1 MPALGLSCGVAYL
14 GTIQPCSMLRALR
27 VDAAE
32 THQATENVEM
42 GKSSRRENRR
52 NRKKDPQ
59 VPLSGL
65 KVAVATTPGSSS
77 SLSVVKELELVKA
90 AVLYADQVSLLS
102 PVAALTLGVYQ
113 LTTSDDEQLLD
124 FMFGLDDRT
133 LSRIGVS
140 PQRSEALRPLK
151 KLTLQYGAAHL
162 AGIQL
167 SPLTY
172 EDARDMLARDTGQ
185 DALNRMRQDLL
196 SDLGLQGGT
205 ELHLGVAS
213 GLVKVSDGSLPV
225 DIASNDELIRIYVD
239 TLVGMLRD
247 PSTHL
252 IFDDSTGT
260 LVRALVDGN
269 KINPQALSLAHAKNV
284 SIGSG
289 LIRKLPAFTAAP
301 MDEIL
306 DLRRE
311 ANGSLSRYRRAVAS
325 LTPKIASA
333 AFGTEFNE
341 EVNDIWLREVE
352 PAIDEIKETLAD
364 HTLVRETARH
374 LSIDLKS
381 YVFAASGPFVAVG
394 VQSLSTLDTLMMAA
408 VAATPAALAGVQL
421 LAGADRD
428 RRAELKQA
436 QKSDLFYLYDLGS
449 RLEFR

>member
-1 MPALGLSCGVAYL
+1 
-14 GTIQPCSMLRALR
+14 
-27 VDAAE
+27 
-32 THQATENVEM
+32 M
-42 GKSSRRENRR
+42 GKPSRRENRR
-52 NRKKDPQ
+52 NRKKDRQ

-102 PVAALTLGVYQ
+102 PVAALTLGVHQ
-113 LTTSDDEQLLD
+113 LTISDDEQLLD
-124 FMFGLDDRT
+124 FMFSLDDRT

-140 PQRSEALRPLK
+140 QQHSEALNPLR
-151 KLTLQYGAAHL
+151 KLTSHYGSAHL
-162 AGIQL
+162 AGVRD
-167 SPLTY
+167 STLTY
-172 EDARDMLARDTGQ
+172 EDARDMLSRDTGQ
-185 DALNRMRQDLL
+185 EALNKMRQDLQ
-196 SDLGLQGGT
+196 SDLGLRGGT
-205 ELHLGVAS
+205 ELQLGVAS
-213 GLVKVSDGSLPV
+213 GLVQVSDGSLPV
-225 DIASNDELIRIYVD
+225 DITSNDELIRIYVD

-260 LVRALVDGN
+260 LVQALIDGN
-269 KINPQALSLAHAKNV
+269 KISPDALSLAHSKNV
-284 SIGSG
+284 SVGSG
-289 LIRKLPAFTAAP
+289 LIRKLPALTSAP

-311 ANGSLSRYRRAVAS
+311 ANGSLSRYRRAVSS

-333 AFGTEFNE
+333 AFGSDFNE
-341 EVNDIWLREVE
+341 EVNDLWLREVE

-364 HTLVRETARH
+364 HTLVREAARH

-381 YVFAASGPFVAVG
+381 YVFAATGPFVAVG
-394 VQSLSTLDTLMMAA
+394 VQTLSTLDTLMTAA
-408 VAATPAALAGVQL
+408 LSATPAALAGVQL

-428 RRAELKQA
+428 RRAGLKQA

-449 RLEFR
+449 RLKSR